1 MTRLCAVVALACV
14 AVAAG
19 GGAAANASEAGADAS
34 QARADASRAGA
45 AAAEARARAA
55 VAPLVVERAVC
66 LAQSRRRTVCLL
78 AHPVE
83 GGLEC
88 RSTVVVRPK
97 RVRVIQRNV
106 CFEFREVTP

>member
-1 MTRLCAVVALACV
+1 MIRLCAVVALACA

-19 GGAAANASEAGADAS
+19 GAKAAVVPPS
-34 QARADASRAGA
+34 
-45 AAAEARARAA
+45 AEARARAA

-66 LAQSRRRTVCLL
+66 IAQSHRRTVCLL
-78 AHPVE
+78 AHPSE
-83 GGLEC
+83 DGLEC

-106 CFEFREVTP
+106 CFELREVTP

>member
-1 MTRLCAVVALACV
+1 MIRLCAVVALACV

-19 GGAAANASEAGADAS
+19 GGAAADAS
-34 QARADASRAGA
+34 RAGADASRAGA
-45 AAAEARARAA
+45 VSAEARARAA
-55 VAPLVVERAVC
+55 VAPLAVERAVC
-66 LAQSRRRTVCLL
+66 IAQSRRRTVCLL
-78 AHPVE
+78 AHLDE

-106 CFEFREVTP
+106 CFEFREATP

>member
-1 MTRLCAVVALACV
+1 MIRLCAVVALACV

-19 GGAAANASEAGADAS
+19 GAKAADAS
-34 QARADASRAGA
+34 PARSP
-45 AAAEARARAA
+45 EARARAA

-66 LAQSRRRTVCLL
+66 IAQSRRRTVCLL
-78 AHPVE
+78 AHPAE